1 MINYIKTSEEF
12 NKILE
17 ANKTNNKII
26 LVDFYADWCGPC
38 KMLAPIIE
46 EIDQDNNNNQKE
58 NNIIICKINVDEN
71 SDLAQKYLIQ
81 SIPTIIVFKNGDVY
95 KKSIGLVPKTEILN
109 MIS

>member
-1 MINYIKTSEEF
+1 METLKVKSEFDSIIKGGP
-12 NKILE
+12 
-17 ANKTNNKII
+17 I

-46 EIDQDNNNNQKE
+46 EIDQDNNNNQE

-71 SDLAQKYLIQ
+71 SELAQKYLIQ
-81 SIPTIIVFKNGDVY
+81 SIPTIIAFKSGDIY

-109 MIS
+109 MIN